1 MPPLPPLDGD
11 LDELARR
18 DRLRVLTRLD
28 GTSRAQPRQAE
39 RTLRAFCSN
48 DYLGLASHPDLL
60 RAASDAA
67 RTNGF
72 GAGASR
78 LLSGHLGPH
87 HALEV
92 ALADLVRLPSA
103 LLYSTGY
110 QANLGVVTA
119 LAGPEDLI
127 VSDQANHASLI
138 DGCRLSRATVRIF
151 RHLDPAS
158 ARDALHTDRPF
169 RHRFLITESI
179 FSMDGDRAPLR
190 DLARLASDHNATFI
204 VDEAHALGVLGPS
217 GRGLC
222 QEAGIVPDVLIGT
235 LGKAFGAFGGFV
247 AGADVLRRYL
257 INRSRT
263 FIYTTALPAP
273 VAAAATAGVSLAL
286 SDEGDRLRATLAARI
301 RALRAA
307 LARLPL
313 SHPVPPDGDAPIL
326 PVILGPDQAAL
337 ALSRRLA
344 DHGFFVPAVRPPTV
358 PEGTARLRITLSAAH
373 TEGDV
378 VDLTQALRSALP

>member
-1 MPPLPPLDGD
+1 VPLPPLEED
-11 LDELARR
+11 LTDLARR

-28 GTSRAQPRQAE
+28 GTSRVHPIQSDQPIRS
-39 RTLRAFCSN
+39 FCSN
-48 DYLGLASHPDLL
+48 DYLGLAEHPDL
-60 RAASDAA
+60 AAAADAAA
-67 RTNGF
+67 RTTGF

-87 HALEV
+87 DALEA
-92 ALADLVRLPSA
+92 ALADLVQLPSA

-110 QANLGVVTA
+110 QANLGVVTS

-138 DGCRLSRATVRIF
+138 DGCRLSRATVRIY

-158 ARDALHTDRPF
+158 ARDALLAQGSF
-169 RHRFLITESI
+169 RRRLLITESL
-179 FSMDGDRAPLR
+179 FSMDGDLAPLP
-190 DLARLASDHNATFI
+190 DLAAIAAEHDATLI

-222 QEAGIVPDVLIGT
+222 QETGIVPDVLVGT
-235 LGKAFGAFGGFV
+235 LGKAFGSFGGFV
-247 AGADVLRRYL
+247 AGAEVLRRHL

-273 VAAAATAGVSLAL
+273 VAAASRAGVALAL
-286 SDEGDRLRATLAARI
+286 SPEGNLRRAILAERI
-301 RALRAA
+301 RTLRDA

-313 SHPVPPDGDAPIL
+313 LHPLPDHHGPIL
-326 PVILGPDQAAL
+326 PLVLGPDQTAVAVARSL
-337 ALSRRLA
+337 ASR
-344 DHGFFVPAVRPPTV
+344 GFFVPAVRPPTV
-358 PEGTARLRITLSAAH
+358 PEGTARLRLTLSSAH

-378 VDLTQALRSALP
+378 ADLAAALRAVLP

>member
-1 MPPLPPLDGD
+1 MPPLPPLEAD
-11 LDELARR
+11 LDDLSRR
-18 DRLRVLTRLD
+18 DRLRALIRLD
-28 GTSRAQPRQAE
+28 GTSRVHPIRGE
-39 RTLRAFCSN
+39 HSLRAFCSN
-48 DYLGLASHPDLL
+48 DYLGLADHPALL
-60 RAASDAA
+60 AAASSAA

-87 HALEV
+87 EVLEAAV
-92 ALADLVRLPSA
+92 ADLVRLPAA

-127 VSDQANHASLI
+127 VSDHANHASLI
-138 DGCRLSRATVRIF
+138 DGCRLSRATVRVY
-151 RHLDPAS
+151 RHLDPSA
-158 ARDALHTDRPF
+158 ARDALRNGRF
-169 RHRFLITESI
+169 RRRLLITESL
-179 FSMDGDRAPLR
+179 FSMDGDRAPLS
-190 DLARLASDHNATFI
+190 DLAAVTSEHDATLI
-204 VDEAHALGVLGPS
+204 VDEAHALGVLGPG

-222 QEAGIVPDVLIGT
+222 QQAGVVPDVLVGT

-247 AGADVLRRYL
+247 AGAEILRRHL

-273 VAAAATAGVSLAL
+273 VAAAAAAGIAVAL
-286 SDEGDRLRATLAARI
+286 SAEGQHRRAALASRIQLLRAS
-301 RALRAA
+301 

-313 SHPVPPDGDAPIL
+313 PSPLTDQDGPIL
-326 PVILGPDQAAL
+326 PLILGADHAAL
-337 ALSRRLA
+337 ALSQRLA
-344 DHGFFVPAVRPPTV
+344 QRGFFVPAVRPPTV

-373 TEGDV
+373 TEADV
-378 VDLTQALRSALP
+378 ADLADALRAALP